1 MIEPGQLRRCTIS
14 AERGP
19 FIILENFYAN
29 VEEEAWW
36 ILTPE
41 GRKWM
46 LTLQI
51 EDFTEVID
59 EAR

>member
-1 MIEPGQLRRCTIS
+1 MIEPGQLRRWTIS
-14 AERGP
+14 AEKGP
-19 FIILENFYAN
+19 FIILESFYAN
-29 VEEEAWW
+29 AEEAWW

-51 EDFTEVID
+51 EDFTEVIG
-59 EAR
+59 

>member
-19 FIILENFYAN
+19 FIILEKFYAN